1 MGTFVLE
8 VLSYPMF
15 ACPVPFL
22 HIPLID
28 RLEFPAFLVAFLLAI
43 MSLFFTLC
51 TSPVADSNRDM
62 SNTAKQFVHL
72 TLYEEKKTKII

>member
-28 RLEFPAFLVAFLLAI
+28 RLEFPAFLIAFLLAI
-43 MSLFFTLC
+43 MSLFFYNYVPLQLQIQIEIC
-51 TSPVADSNRDM
+51 LILQSN
-62 SNTAKQFVHL
+62 L
-72 TLYEEKKTKII
+72 